1 MTIGS
6 LDKEQQKVA
15 ASLTSVEKIVVL
27 RANILR
33 TALQIYQDS
42 NILNKKLGVS
52 FIGEIGEDLDGL
64 TKILERIFDKFY
76 LWYKS
81 KKISKWNQSKPYLKR
96 NGNPWEG
103 SCSMDFYYV
112 HIFLSP
118 LTMPSIIFCLSA
130 MDHQMLFSIH
140 LF

>member
-27 RANILR
+27 RANMLR

-64 TKILERIFDKFY
+64 TKILERIFNKFY

-81 KKISKWNQSKPYLKR
+81 KKYQSGTSPNLILREMGIRGKDP
-96 NGNPWEG
+96 GPW
-103 SCSMDFYYV
+103 
-112 HIFLSP
+112 IFIMFIYSY
-118 LTMPSIIFCLSA
+118 
-130 MDHQMLFSIH
+130 H
-140 LF
+140 L

>member
-27 RANILR
+27 KANMLR

-52 FIGEIGEDLDGL
+52 FME
-64 TKILERIFDKFY
+64 K
-76 LWYKS
+76 
-81 KKISKWNQSKPYLKR
+81 
-96 NGNPWEG
+96 
-103 SCSMDFYYV
+103 
-112 HIFLSP
+112 
-118 LTMPSIIFCLSA
+118 
-130 MDHQMLFSIH
+130 
-140 LF
+140 